1 MRLILLL
8 WIRNIFKKKRKEE
21 ISEKVKKILK
31 KRKNE
36 EKKQWNKRDYCEW
49 IGHKSIGILQFGWAD
64 LFEFLAFPIEYR
76 IISKHKG
83 NTNITY

>member
-8 WIRNIFKKKRKEE
+8 WIRNIFKKNGRKRYQKRWRKYKKEKE
-21 ISEKVKKILK
+21 
-31 KRKNE
+31 RR
-36 EKKQWNKRDYCEW
+36 KKQWNKRDYCEW